1 MPCVPGEG
9 IPRKIVWG
17 CAARFPKPFPYLTPI
32 SAIFL
37 PYSGFDLTKTS
48 TPCLDCSAGTVA
60 LNIIYE
66 ELLIITL
73 ILADMRII
81 SSLG

>member
-1 MPCVPGEG
+1 MTV
-9 IPRKIVWG
+9 
-17 CAARFPKPFPYLTPI
+17 A
-32 SAIFL
+32 
-37 PYSGFDLTKTS
+37 
-48 TPCLDCSAGTVA
+48 AGTVA

>member
-1 MPCVPGEG
+1 M
-9 IPRKIVWG
+9 WG
-17 CAARFPKPFPYLTPI
+17 P
-32 SAIFL
+32 
-37 PYSGFDLTKTS
+37 LTKALYSDYHLPHLLPDQNFNSLFMTVA
-48 TPCLDCSAGTVA
+48 AGTVA